1 MSFTCSQQEKIKRL
15 QMEKSMKNK
24 LICSLALLFLVFAP
38 QFIWA
43 HALLVSSTPTVRA
56 TLHGP
61 DIAIGLKFNCR
72 IDGTRSRMTLVLP
85 NGEMQNLQV
94 EKQTSPD
101 GLSSHT
107 QLKSG
112 TYTLRWQVLAV
123 DGHITR
129 GVIPF
134 TVQ

>member
-1 MSFTCSQQEKIKRL
+1 
-15 QMEKSMKNK
+15 
-24 LICSLALLFLVFAP
+24 LICSVAVLFLALAP
-38 QFIWA
+38 QFVWA
-43 HALLVSSTPTVRA
+43 HALLVSSTPKVRA

-61 DIAIGLKFNCR
+61 DVAIGLKFNCR
-72 IDGTRSRMTLVLP
+72 IDGPRSRMSLVLP
-85 NGEMQNLQV
+85 NGETQNLQV